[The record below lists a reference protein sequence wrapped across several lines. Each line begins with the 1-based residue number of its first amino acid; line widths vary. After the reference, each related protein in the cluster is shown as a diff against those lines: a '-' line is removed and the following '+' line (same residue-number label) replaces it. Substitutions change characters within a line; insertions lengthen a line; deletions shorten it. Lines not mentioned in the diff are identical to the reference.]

1 MRLLVL
7 LGTRPE
13 AIKMAPV
20 ILELKKYSHLQVEVV
35 STGQHAEMLK
45 PILNF
50 FGIQPDIDL
59 HLMRPGQSLV
69 EITTQ
74 VMMGLNKHFPEENV
88 SGILVQGDT
97 ASCMAASVWAFL
109 RKIPVFHVEA
119 GLRTGDMHAPWPE
132 EFNRRVT
139 SVAADLHFAPTLQA
153 EANLV
158 AEGIDENSIFMVG
171 NTVVDALLAVSK
183 KINQNPQ
190 LQREMDELFPFLD
203 AKKKM
208 ILATVHRRENFGRG
222 LHNVFEAL
230 KRLAQRDD
238 VQVVLPLHMNPNVR
252 AAAAEILTDS
262 NVHIIDPQ
270 SYIPFVYL
278 MKRSSLIL
286 TDSGGIQEEAP
297 YLSKPVLVLREST
310 ERPESLVDGACQ
322 LIGTNTDR
330 IVKAAGRILS
340 GEEKISFSGSR
351 PYGNG
356 DSAQKIVVIVN
367 HYFTKMF
374 LANHSEKVS
383 AAPASI

>member
-35 STGQHAEMLK
+35 STGQHSEMLQ

-50 FGIQPDIDL
+50 FDIKPDVDL

-74 VMMGLNKHFPEENV
+74 VMLGLNKHFPEDNV

-97 ASCMAASVWAFL
+97 ASCMAASIWAFL

-119 GLRTGDMHAPWPE
+119 GLRTGDMRAPWPE

-139 SVAADLHFAPTLQA
+139 SVATDLHFAPTPQA
-153 EANLV
+153 EANLI
-158 AEGIDENSIFMVG
+158 AENIDENSIFMVG
-171 NTVVDALLAVSK
+171 NTVVDALLTVSK

-190 LQREMDELFPFLD
+190 LQREMAELFPFLD
-203 AKKKM
+203 ANKKM
-208 ILATVHRRENFGRG
+208 VLATVHRRENFGRG
-222 LHNVFEAL
+222 LHDIFAAL
-230 KRLAQRDD
+230 KRLSERSD
-238 VQVVLPLHMNPNVR
+238 VQIVLPLHMNPNVR
-252 AAAAEILTDS
+252 AAAEVLKDS
-262 NVHIIDPQ
+262 KVHIIEPQ

-310 ERPESLVDGACQ
+310 ERPESLADGACK
-322 LIGTNTDR
+322 LIGTDTDK
-330 IVKAAGRILS
+330 IVKAAERILN
-340 GEEKISFSGSR
+340 GEEKISFAGTR

-356 DSAQKIVVIVN
+356 DAAQKILVILN
-367 HYFTKMF
+367 QYFTKMY
-374 LANHSEKVS
+374 LAKQSSAVT
-383 AAPASI
+383 AAPISI

>member
-20 ILELKKYSHLQVEVV
+20 ILELKKYSHFQVEVV
-35 STGQHAEMLK
+35 STGQHSEMLK
-45 PILNF
+45 PILHF
-50 FGIQPDIDL
+50 FNIQPDVDL
-59 HLMRPGQSLV
+59 QLMRPGQSLV
-69 EITTQ
+69 DITTQ
-74 VMMGLNKHFPEENV
+74 VMLGLNKHYPEDNV

-119 GLRTGDMHAPWPE
+119 GLRTGDMRAPWPE

-139 SVAADLHFAPTLQA
+139 SVATDLHFAPTPQA
-153 EANLV
+153 EANLI

-171 NTVVDALLAVSK
+171 NTVVDALLTVSK

-190 LQREMDELFPFLD
+190 LQREMDGLFPFLD
-203 AKKKM
+203 ANKKM
-208 ILATVHRRENFGRG
+208 ILATVHRRENFGQG
-222 LHNVFEAL
+222 LRDVFTAF
-230 KRLAQRDD
+230 KRLSMRED
-238 VQVVLPLHMNPNVR
+238 VQIVLPLHLNPNVR
-252 AAAAEILTDS
+252 AAAEVLKGS
-262 NVHIIDPQ
+262 KVHLIEPQ

-310 ERPESLVDGACQ
+310 ERPESLADGACQ
-322 LIGTNTDR
+322 LIGTDTDK
-330 IVKAAGRILS
+330 IVKAADRILN
-340 GEEKISFSGSR
+340 GEEKISFAGSR
-351 PYGNG
+351 PYGSG
-356 DSAQKIVVIVN
+356 DSAQKIVQVL
-367 HYFTKMF
+367 HQFYTKMY
-374 LANHSEKVS
+374 LVKQPVGVAT
-383 AAPASI
+383 APTSI